1 MKTHTAAE
9 QLNWS

>member
-1 MKTHTAAE
+1 MAVYTE